1 MVGKT
6 PCQPVKC
13 TLSSFGTFS
22 TPSFAGVGEPYDD
35 RLKSAPPR
43 SAARPPRALSLHVA
57 ALAEGPVLI

>member
-35 RLKSAPPR
+35 RLKSAPPPP
-43 SAARPPRALSLHVA
+43 AAHAPRARSLHA
-57 ALAEGPVLI
+57 SALVEGPVPI